1 MEEEEEIT
9 ATAKAAAAAEAAS
22 PKLIVAEKSQ
32 PSSLKPSSVTN
43 GALTVP
49 APKTSLVTTN
59 GDLLHDDEH
68 KSKGVDISS
77 AADSA
82 LANVDPKQ
90 KQENGDHQAAASNQ
104 KEGKDAEDPEKADK
118 ELPSPETAKSK
129 STAAEIEGG
138 EDDNAVDVDLLTAP
152 AAAAAPKEEVENDPN
167 FAVICS
173 FLAQFGAALEIRYS
187 IWQLKMM
194 FEDYSKGRRR
204 RPVN

>member
-9 ATAKAAAAAEAAS
+9 ATAAAAEAAS

-43 GALTVP
+43 GALAVP
-49 APKTSLVTTN
+49 APKSSLVTTN

-68 KSKGVDISS
+68 KSKGDDISS
-77 AADSA
+77 AALS
-82 LANVDPKQ
+82 NVDPKLN
-90 KQENGDHQAAASNQ
+90 QENGDHQAAAGNQ
-104 KEGKDAEDPEKADK
+104 KEGKDAEDPEKAYK

-129 STAAEIEGG
+129 TAAEIEGG

-152 AAAAAPKEEVENDPN
+152 AAPKEEVENDPN

-194 FEDYSKGRRR
+194 FEDYSKGKRR
-204 RPVN
+204 RPVI

>member
-9 ATAKAAAAAEAAS
+9 ATAKAAAAEAAS
-22 PKLIVAEKSQ
+22 PKLIVAEMSQ

-68 KSKGVDISS
+68 RSKGVDISS

-90 KQENGDHQAAASNQ
+90 KQKNGDHQAAASNQ
-104 KEGKDAEDPEKADK
+104 KEGEDAEDPEKAEK

-152 AAAAAPKEEVENDPN
+152 SAPKEEVENDPN

-194 FEDYSKGRRR
+194 FEDYSKGKRR
-204 RPVN
+204 RPVI

>member
-9 ATAKAAAAAEAAS
+9 ATAAAAEAAS

-104 KEGKDAEDPEKADK
+104 KEGKDAEVPEKADK

-129 STAAEIEGG
+129 TAAEIEGG